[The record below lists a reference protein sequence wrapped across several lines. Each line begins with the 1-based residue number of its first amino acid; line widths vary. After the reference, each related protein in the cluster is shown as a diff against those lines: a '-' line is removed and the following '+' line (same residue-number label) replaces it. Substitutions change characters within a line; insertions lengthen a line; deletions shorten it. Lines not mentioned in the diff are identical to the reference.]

1 MEAGL
6 TVAKDPAPQAHDPLD
21 PRAVAYLSGSARAE
35 RRSFEPGSSV
45 AHLAAP
51 HHHRKSG
58 RAAQRRESQPAERSG
73 RASGG
78 RMEKALTKLG
88 SFTISRKAKQELSA
102 IGDDISVSARPS
114 PPSLILSFSVSPF
127 RAIGCSSLPAIALDP
142 LFSIFILSCPAVLG
156 KLRLEI
162 LLVAWLMAVLM

>member
-1 MEAGL
+1 
-6 TVAKDPAPQAHDPLD
+6 
-21 PRAVAYLSGSARAE
+21 
-35 RRSFEPGSSV
+35 
-45 AHLAAP
+45 
-51 HHHRKSG
+51 
-58 RAAQRRESQPAERSG
+58 
-73 RASGG
+73 
-78 RMEKALTKLG
+78 MEKALTKLG

-102 IGDDISVSARPS
+102 IGDDISVSAHRRRH
-114 PPSLILSFSVSPF
+114 LSFSVSPF